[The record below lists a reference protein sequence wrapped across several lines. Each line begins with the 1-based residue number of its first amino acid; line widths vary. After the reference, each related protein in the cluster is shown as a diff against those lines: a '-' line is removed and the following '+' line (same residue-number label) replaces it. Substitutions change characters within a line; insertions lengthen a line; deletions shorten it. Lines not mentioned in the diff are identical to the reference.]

1 MKKYIKMKKIAIFA
15 SGSGSNAENIAD
27 YFKGNKEVGICA
39 ILTNKSDAYV
49 LKRAEKLGI
58 PSLVFDRNDF
68 VNSGKILD
76 YLKDLN
82 IDGIILAGFLWKIP
96 VDLINAFPD
105 RIVNIHPALLPAY
118 GGKGMYGM
126 NIHKAVIENKE
137 KESGITIHLVN
148 EEYDKGAI
156 LVQART
162 SISATD
168 SPEDLAQ
175 KIHELEYSYFPVAIE
190 SWLNGLK

>member
-1 MKKYIKMKKIAIFA
+1 MKKIAIFA
-15 SGSGSNAENIAD
+15 SGSGSNAENIVK
-27 YFKGNKEVGICA
+27 YFKGNDEVSISA

-49 LKRAEKLGI
+49 LKRAENLGI

-68 VNSGKILD
+68 VNSTKVLD
-76 YLKDLN
+76 YLNELGV
-82 IDGIILAGFLWKIP
+82 DGIVLAGFLWKIP
-96 VDLINAFPD
+96 TELIIAYPD
-105 RIVNIHPALLPAY
+105 KIVNIHPALLPNY

-126 NIHKAVIENKE
+126 NVHRAIIANQEL
-137 KESGITIHLVN
+137 ESGITIHLVN

-162 SISATD
+162 RIQSGD

-175 KIHELEYSYFPVAIE
+175 KIHALEYTYFPVAVE
-190 SWLNGLK
+190 AWLKSM

>member
-1 MKKYIKMKKIAIFA
+1 MKKIAIFA

>member
-1 MKKYIKMKKIAIFA
+1 VKKYIKMKKIAIFA